1 MRGTDIDSPPTSLW
15 NALAAQWMKPER
27 TARAPS
33 AEDDAR
39 TAAPCGKTGLPAAM
53 MRDILI
59 VSQPPPNRVL
69 P

>member
-1 MRGTDIDSPPTSLW
+1 MRVTGIDSSPISLW
-15 NALAAQWMKPER
+15 NALVAQWMKPER
-27 TARAPS
+27 AVRAPS
-33 AEDDAR
+33 AEDDRR
-39 TAAPCGKTGLPAAM
+39 TAAPAEETGLPAAA